1 MLSEEAFI
9 LVVVGGACVLLVLG
23 VLELLWPTK
32 PRYHTRHAAQPAPRL
47 PVDDDVAPVRPEPVS
62 PEPLLQEPVPPELQ
76 PLEAPPRVE
85 MPTPT
90 ETLPEAEAMRPPP
103 EVLTPPEVPLP
114 RRQRRSK
121 VSPHARAHRVL
132 RGARKTHGDESA
144 APMVPE
150 RAPAQKVEAASRGS
164 FWTSAGLPEPVAE
177 ARAGRDSPL
186 VETCFAMYQEK
197 RFGEVVVRAE
207 EALADV
213 PEELSAT
220 ASHETAALW
229 AVLALAKQALGD
241 DEGAGL
247 ALASAIEIAPETE

>member
-47 PVDDDVAPVRPEPVS
+47 PVDDDVAPVRPLPPIARLRAPVEVVLLPS
-62 PEPLLQEPVPPELQ
+62 VTPLPED
-76 PLEAPPRVE
+76 PPRVE

-121 VSPHARAHRVL
+121 VSPHAR
-132 RGARKTHGDESA
+132 
-144 APMVPE
+144 
-150 RAPAQKVEAASRGS
+150 
-164 FWTSAGLPEPVAE
+164 
-177 ARAGRDSPL
+177 
-186 VETCFAMYQEK
+186 
-197 RFGEVVVRAE
+197 
-207 EALADV
+207 
-213 PEELSAT
+213 
-220 ASHETAALW
+220 
-229 AVLALAKQALGD
+229 
-241 DEGAGL
+241 
-247 ALASAIEIAPETE
+247 